1 MTTPPEPTRAQIA
14 ETRPQEI
21 LVTDHQPQHA
31 ASSYTP
37 PSPQLP
43 DFKPRSMSGLDKTLW
58 WVAGFA
64 VLIFIMIVAA
74 HYFLRPISTTVV
86 PKVTFTCSPSTH
98 VPKGSL
104 LCKQ

>member
-1 MTTPPEPTRAQIA
+1 MTTPPKPTRAQTA
-14 ETRPQEI
+14 KTKPQEV
-21 LVTDHQPQHA
+21 LVDHQPQHA
-31 ASSYTP
+31 ASSYPP

-43 DFKPRSMSGLDKTLW
+43 DFKPKSMSALDKTLW
-58 WVAGFA
+58 WIVGFA

-74 HYFLRPISTTVV
+74 HYFLRPITTVV
-86 PKVTFTCSPSTH
+86 PKTTFTCSPSTH